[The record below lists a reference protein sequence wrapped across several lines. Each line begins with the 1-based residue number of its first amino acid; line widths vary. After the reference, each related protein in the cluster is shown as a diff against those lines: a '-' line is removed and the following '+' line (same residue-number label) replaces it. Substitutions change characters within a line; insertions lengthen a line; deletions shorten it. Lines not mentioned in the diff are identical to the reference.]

1 MTDTRRLSADQ
12 RAVEAVVNTAV
23 NVIGGTVLAVAV
35 TAGWL
40 YDNSPDPRVLWV
52 LRRTRLRRTR

>member
-12 RAVEAVVNTAV
+12 RAVETAVNTAV
-23 NVIGGTVLAVAV
+23 NVIGGTVLAALV

-40 YDNSPDPRVLWV
+40 YDNCPDPRVLWA
-52 LRRTRLRRTR
+52 LRHTHIRRTR

>member
-23 NVIGGTVLAVAV
+23 NVIGGTVLAALV
-35 TAGWL
+35 TVGWL
-40 YDNSPDPRVLWV
+40 YDNCPDPRVLWV
-52 LRRTRLRRTR
+52 LRRARLRRTR